1 MQRRPWK
8 VTSRSVIASSLIV
21 ITLAGCTGDTATVGH
36 RGPDGTPSASAPTMN
51 GAANPEPQVTAKR
64 TTKPAPGPTR
74 SRGRETQW
82 YIDRLPR
89 FGPAPPPERV
99 TFPHEP
105 GRAPWVKR
113 IPTQQNV
120 AFLTIDDGWVKRPEA
135 LDLLRAARVPVSL
148 FLTVNA
154 MKDNPG
160 YFRALQGNGAMIES
174 HTITHRMLRGMSYA
188 GQRQEICGSS
198 DWLAAQYGR
207 RPTLFRP
214 PFGEKDDATLR
225 AAYDCGMAACF
236 FWTET
241 VDKGKVFYQTAEK
254 RINRGDIILMHFREA
269 FADDFLAALTAIKAA
284 GLTPAL
290 LESYVSVHSDG

>member
-1 MQRRPWK
+1 MYRRPRT
-8 VTSRSVIASSLIV
+8 VASRSVVASSLIV
-21 ITLAGCTGDTATVGH
+21 IALAGCAGDTTAVGF
-36 RGPDGTPSASAPTMN
+36 RGADGTPSASAPSGN
-51 GAANPEPQVTAKR
+51 PGAN
-64 TTKPAPGPTR
+64 PAPGNTAKPRNRRHDTR
-74 SRGRETQW
+74 W
-82 YIDRLPR
+82 YVDRLPT
-89 FGPAPPPERV
+89 FGPAPAPELVR
-99 TFPHEP
+99 FPHEP

-120 AFLTIDDGWVKRPEA
+120 AFLTIDDGWIKRPEA

-160 YFRALQGNGAMIES
+160 YFRALQGIGAMIEA
-174 HTITHRMLRGMSYA
+174 HTVTHRMLRGMSYE
-188 GQRQEICGSS
+188 GQRREICGSS

-225 AAYDCGMAACF
+225 AAHDCGMAACF

-254 RINRGDIILMHFREA
+254 RIQHGDIILMHFREA
-269 FADDFLAALTAIKAA
+269 YAEDFLAALTAIKAA